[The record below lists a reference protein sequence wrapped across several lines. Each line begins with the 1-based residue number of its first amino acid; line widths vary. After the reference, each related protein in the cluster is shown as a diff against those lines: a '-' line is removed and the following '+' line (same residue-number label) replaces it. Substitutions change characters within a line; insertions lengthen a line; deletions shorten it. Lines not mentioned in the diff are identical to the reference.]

1 MEHLKCNLFCI
12 VKHLSGI
19 AATSLTL
26 ILPLDSTRR
35 ATPCAQPLDPARLSC
50 PDCGLQGTQETQ
62 WKYLKLAEN
71 ARSTVPIKSMPFWV
85 ALRLSPSLSRSIS
98 LSSCTSD
105 WAEPTFLP
113 ATCHIYTNS
122 LVRVPSISAFAS
134 GLAPVSLA
142 AVVALH
148 TPTIATS
155 RASLLVFN

>member
-26 ILPLDSTRR
+26 ILPLDSTRHALCPAPR
-35 ATPCAQPLDPARLSC
+35 PARLSC

-85 ALRLSPSLSRSIS
+85 GLPLCLSLSRSLCVS
-98 LSSCTSD
+98 LSPSVQT
-105 WAEPTFLP
+105 EPSQHFCQPLAIFTPIPLSVCQAFLP
-113 ATCHIYTNS
+113 
-122 LVRVPSISAFAS
+122 LP
-134 GLAPVSLA
+134 LAWL
-142 AVVALH
+142 L
-148 TPTIATS
+148 S
-155 RASLLVFN
+155 RSPLLLLRTRPQ

>member
-26 ILPLDSTRR
+26 ILPLDSTRH
-35 ATPCAQPLDPARLSC
+35 APCPAPRPARLSC

-85 ALRLSPSLSRSIS
+85 GLPLCLSLS
-98 LSSCTSD
+98 LSASVCTD

-122 LVRVPSISAFAS
+122 LVCVPSISAFAF

-142 AVVALH
+142 AVVAPH

-155 RASLLVFN
+155 RPSLLVFN

>member
-35 ATPCAQPLDPARLSC
+35 ATPRAQPLDPARLSC

-85 ALRLSPSLSRSIS
+85 ALPLSPSLSRSIS
-98 LSSCTSD
+98 LFVYIRLSR
-105 WAEPTFLP
+105 ANILP

-122 LVRVPSISAFAS
+122 LVRVPSISAFAF

-155 RASLLVFN
+155 RPSLLVFN

>member
-35 ATPCAQPLDPARLSC
+35 ATPRAQPLDPARLSC

-85 ALRLSPSLSRSIS
+85 ALPLSLSLSRSIS
-98 LSSCTSD
+98 LFVYIRLSR
-105 WAEPTFLP
+105 AN
-113 ATCHIYTNS
+113 I
-122 LVRVPSISAFAS
+122 FAS
-134 GLAPVSLA
+134 HLPY
-142 AVVALH
+142 LH
-148 TPTIATS
+148 QFPCSCAKHFCLCLWLGS
-155 RASLLVFN
+155 CFARRCCCPAHAHNSNKPPLFAGV